1 MARAAPCL
9 CPIGAW
15 LKPHPAGRRV
25 KSSGKSRRSKPSD
38 HLQAALCTGGG
49 ASGQSRETGWAGHP
63 AHPTR
68 RPPPRLC
75 HRLCRVR
82 CARARACA
90 SSLQQR
96 AASSWRQA
104 VDVQAVGSSAQ
115 VFGAGIEGRSAGGR
129 SAGARRALGGHRCG
143 CSPRAA
149 RRPSTAAAIH
159 QRRSRSMRA
168 RGAQIIG
175 DPEMPLRG
183 WLTHIFDSLPGP
195 PGLRCAMAL
204 RGPYQG

>member
-1 MARAAPCL
+1 MARLLARARARRVWRAEVAGGWGQGAGQRWQCWRRWRRWRREAGERAAEDRVEAGGGAAVARAAPCL

-15 LKPHPAGRRV
+15 LKPHSAGRRV

-96 AASSWRQA
+96 AASSWRQV

-129 SAGARRALGGHRCG
+129 SAGARRALGGQKCG
-143 CSPRAA
+143 SSP
-149 RRPSTAAAIH
+149 
-159 QRRSRSMRA
+159 
-168 RGAQIIG
+168 
-175 DPEMPLRG
+175 
-183 WLTHIFDSLPGP
+183 
-195 PGLRCAMAL
+195 
-204 RGPYQG
+204 